1 MSAHTRRI
9 FLATT
14 FSLLFGAT
22 AAQAHGNPV
31 LQVDPTI
38 VAAGGMITAKG
49 SQMEPDLEFTI
60 TLERVGEAITLGM
73 VTAKKEDPANQDAVF
88 SQTFTIPPDAKPGSY
103 QVRATSP
110 DGDTASADLTV
121 TAPTAAATAGAA
133 MERMASGELHVLD
146 RSKPIA
152 EIAGLA
158 IIALIV
164 GVVGVWLVW
173 RSEDLAAH

>member
-1 MSAHTRRI
+1 MRAHLPLI
-9 FLATT
+9 FFAV
-14 FSLLFGAT
+14 LFTLPIGAT

-31 LQVDPTI
+31 LTVDPTI
-38 VAAGGMITAKG
+38 VAAGGTITAKG
-49 SQMEPDLEFTI
+49 SQMEPDLEFAI
-60 TLERVGEAITLGM
+60 TLERAGKAITLGKA
-73 VTAKKEDPANQDAVF
+73 TAMKENSTAEDAGF
-88 SQTFTIPPDAKPGSY
+88 SQTFTIPADTKPGSY

-121 TAPTAAATAGAA
+121 TEPTAAATAGAA
-133 MERMASGELHVLD
+133 MERLASGELQVLD